1 MAFCTWEKD
10 EIYADHFQPGIYACV
25 ECGYELFSS
34 KQKFEH
40 HSPWPAFSE
49 TVHKDSVKKEKEAD
63 HRHGNHVYKVSC
75 GKCENPLGHEFLKDA
90 PDKIKSRF

>member
-1 MAFCTWEKD
+1 MSFCTWESD
-10 EIYADHFQPGIYACV
+10 EVYKDHFQPGVYTCS

-34 KQKFEH
+34 RQKFEH

-49 TVHKDSVKKEKEAD
+49 TVHKDSVIKKEEPGSRKAFK
-63 HRHGNHVYKVSC
+63 VYC
-75 GKCENPLGHEFLKDA
+75 GKCENPLGHEFLKDG